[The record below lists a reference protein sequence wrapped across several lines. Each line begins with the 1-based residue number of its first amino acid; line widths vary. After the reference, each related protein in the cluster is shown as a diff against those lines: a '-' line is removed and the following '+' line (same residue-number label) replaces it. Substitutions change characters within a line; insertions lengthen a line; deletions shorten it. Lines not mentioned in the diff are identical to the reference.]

1 MDIRIKEEK
10 LKYIQ
15 PTLKQNIVRISL
27 NRILLAFIAV
37 ALMSNSAM
45 AQRDNDQRTVTTRIA
60 DLLAIQPAQ
69 GEEQLNANMEAVAS
83 LGAEGLLQLTL
94 MLAAPGEGDNT
105 QLEFALGG
113 FSRYAANANR
123 EDLKQLG
130 QQAFCQ
136 ALSEMEAWEN
146 KAFLMRQLEFVGTDE
161 SVACLQSYLRDEDLA
176 APAAKALVR
185 INTPKSNE
193 ALLQGL
199 RNATHNNRKF
209 LVNSL
214 GETAYGPAQAEIRTL
229 TQSADPQLRK
239 LALHSLAKIADPA
252 SLEVLYEA
260 AESNNFLF
268 GNDNATASYLLFTER
283 LVEAGQEQV
292 AEQAATRLFD
302 NTNTESQVHTH
313 TAALKLL
320 VDIQKEESLDLL
332 LDAVENDN
340 AQYRAAALKFAS
352 DYLTPAA
359 TSKWVRKMRRS
370 NNEVKAEIITMLGMN
385 QATDAL
391 PRVVRELRRNNK
403 DVKIAAI
410 WAVGRMG
417 DTDALTELLKTLK
430 RADSEEITAVRDAL
444 LIMEA
449 DGLTNEIAS
458 VLPNQSVEARAALI
472 HVLGKRAASD
482 KIDEVFVYVEDENQ
496 EVRAETLSA
505 LEQMVSPNHLTRLF
519 PLLKKSNDEEE
530 IEAIQRIIGAA
541 ITRSENQGQQVSLV
555 LEEMQAASADE
566 KSRYFAVLSELGG
579 ETALEAVVSEFDSGD
594 AVTKTAAVAALS
606 NWSDETATPELYR
619 IVEENPN
626 ADYQDQAF
634 KGFTRAVSNSENT
647 TDAQKVLELR
657 KVMKLATTDDQK
669 KMVITEIGKRRT
681 FPALVYAGKFLE
693 DDVVQQEAAVAV
705 MNIGLN
711 TNFYGQVVRELME
724 KTIEV
729 LAIPDSDY
737 LKESMRKH
745 LNEMPQGDGIVPLFN
760 GEDLSGW
767 KGLVGNPISRSEMS
781 DSELKQAQEKADIQM
796 RDGWIVE
803 DGAIVFTGEG
813 NNIATQ
819 KKYGDIEMFVDWM
832 IYDDGHMEGDGGIYL
847 RGTPQVQ
854 IWDTARV
861 DVGAEVGSGGLYNN
875 QVNPSNPLKV
885 VDNALDQWNTFHIL
899 MQGDRVT
906 VKLNGELVTDNVILE
921 NYWNR
926 ELPIFPEEQIEL
938 QAHGSRVAY
947 RDIYIREI
955 PRAEPFELSAEEKAE
970 GFEVLFDGTNMHHWQ
985 GNTTDYVIENGE
997 MVVRPESGSGGNL
1010 FTKEEYEDFVFRFEF
1025 KLTPGANNGLGIR
1038 APLEGDAAYEG
1049 IELQILDD
1057 DADVY
1062 SDLEEYQYHGSMYGI
1077 AKAERGHLKPMGE
1090 WNYQEVTVEGTK
1102 VKVVLNGTTILDTD
1116 FADARDNGTLDGLD
1130 HPGLDREKGHIGF
1143 LGHGSEVW
1151 FKNIRV
1157 KELK

>member
-1 MDIRIKEEK
+1 M
-10 LKYIQ
+10 
-15 PTLKQNIVRISL
+15 RISL
-27 NRILLAFIAV
+27 NRILLAFVAV
-37 ALMSNSAM
+37 AFMSNSAL
-45 AQRDNDQRTVTTRIA
+45 AQRDNDQRTVTTKIA
-60 DLLAIQPAQ
+60 DLLAVQPAQ
-69 GEEQLNANMEAVAS
+69 SEQELNANMEAVAS
-83 LGAEGLLQLTL
+83 LGADGLLQLTL
-94 MLAAPGEGDNT
+94 MLSEPGEGDNT

-123 EDLKQLG
+123 EDLKNLG
-130 QQAFCQ
+130 QEVFCK

-146 KAFLMRQLEFVGTDE
+146 KAFLMRQFEFVGTNE
-161 SVACLQSYLRDEDLA
+161 SVACLEAYLNDEHLA
-176 APAAKALVR
+176 APSAKALVR
-185 INTPKSNE
+185 INTQKSNQ

-199 RNATHNNRKF
+199 RKATDNNKNF

-214 GETAYGPAQAEIRTL
+214 GETAYGPAETEIRSL
-229 TQSADPQLRK
+229 AKSADPQLRK

-252 SLEVLYEA
+252 SVETLYEA
-260 AESNNFLF
+260 AKNNEFGF
-268 GNDNATASYLLFTER
+268 GNDNATASYLFFTER
-283 LVEAGQEQV
+283 LIENGEQEV
-292 AEQAATRLFD
+292 AQKAAKRLFD
-302 NTNTESQVHTH
+302 NTNTTSQVHTRS
-313 TAALKLL
+313 AALKLL
-320 VDIQKEESLDLL
+320 VDIQKQESLDLL
-332 LDAVENDN
+332 LDAVEDDN
-340 AQYRAAALKFAS
+340 AEYRAAALKLAG
-352 DYLTPAA
+352 DYLTPSA
-359 TSKWVRKMRRS
+359 TKKWVKKMRRS
-370 NNEVKAEIITMLGMN
+370 DNQVKAEIITMLGMN

-391 PRVVRELRRNNK
+391 PRILKELRRKDK

-417 DTDALTELLKTLK
+417 DTQALSKLLKTLK
-430 RADSEEITAVRDAL
+430 KADAQEIAAVREAL
-444 LIMEA
+444 LIMDA
-449 DGLTNEIAS
+449 DGLTNEIAA
-458 VLPNQSVEARAALI
+458 VLPKQSVEARAALI

-482 KIDEVFVYVEDENQ
+482 KINEVFVYVEDENQ
-496 EVRAETLSA
+496 EVRLETLIA
-505 LEQMVSPNHLTRLF
+505 LEQMVSADHLSKLF
-519 PLLKKSNDEEE
+519 PLLRDSDDKTETA
-530 IEAIQRIIGAA
+530 AIQKIIGSA
-541 ITRSENQGQQVSLV
+541 IARSENQDRQVSLV
-555 LEEMQAASADE
+555 LEEMQTAPADK
-566 KSRYFAVLSELGG
+566 KSRYFAILSELGG
-579 ETALEAVVSEFDSGD
+579 QTSLEAVVSEFDSGN
-594 AVTKTAAVAALS
+594 AVTKAAAVAALS
-606 NWSDETATPELYR
+606 NWSDETATAELFR
-619 IVEENPN
+619 IVEENPK
-626 ADYQDQAF
+626 ADYKDQAF
-634 KGFTRAVSNSENT
+634 KGFTRAVSNSNA
-647 TDAQKVLELR
+647 TDDQKVLELR
-657 KVMKLATTDDQK
+657 KIMELATTDDQK
-669 KMVITEIGKRRT
+669 KNVITEIGKRRT
-681 FPALVYAGKFLE
+681 FPALVYAGELLD

-711 TNFYGQVVRELME
+711 TDYYGNVVRELME

-745 LNEMPQGDGIVPLFN
+745 LNEMPEGDGIVALFN

-781 DSELKQAQEKADIQM
+781 ARELEQAQEKADTQM
-796 RDGWIVE
+796 REGWIVE
-803 DGAIVFTGEG
+803 DGAIIFTGEG
-813 NNIATQ
+813 NNIATE

-875 QVNPSNPLKV
+875 QANPSKPLKV
-885 VDNALDQWNTFHIL
+885 ADNPLDQWNTFHIL

-926 ELPIFPEEQIEL
+926 ELPIFSEEQIEL

-955 PRAEPFELSAEEKAE
+955 PRAEPFELSAEEKRD
-970 GFEVLFDGTNMHHWQ
+970 GFQVLFDGTNMHHWQ
-985 GNTTDYVIENGE
+985 GNTTDYIIENGE
-997 MVVRPESGSGGNL
+997 MVVRPEGGSGGNL
-1010 FTKEEYEDFVFRFEF
+1010 FTKEEYEDVVFRFEF

-1062 SDLEEYQYHGSMYGI
+1062 RNLEEYQYHGSMYGI
-1077 AKAERGHLKPMGE
+1077 AKAERGHLKPMGQ
-1090 WNYQEVTVEGTK
+1090 WNYQEVTVKGTK

-1130 HPGLDREKGHIGF
+1130 HPGLRREKGHIGF